1 MKGKTETIL
10 LVLIIVALSA
20 YLVFRKT
27 ERTQYR
33 LPALPEVPKEDV
45 TRIEVKRGD
54 SEILLQQEGDRW
66 VILPEGYPADPSA
79 VDSMLEVIGNLQLTA
94 LVSASEN
101 DSVYDLDESKGIQVT
116 AFEGQE
122 PVMRLR
128 VGKPAPSH
136 RHTFVKLEGDS
147 RIYHVEG
154 NFRSR
159 FEKDVPSLR
168 DKQVLKIDEEIS
180 EIILSAGK
188 ESLHVLRKTASVEPE
203 EEQPEGERSGPRQGG
218 SRWETLEGKPVKPEE
233 IDTLVRTLSNLK
245 CDGYLESTKADWK
258 EPSFNVSLKGNK
270 NYEISLY
277 GDQENK
283 VVATSSENEY
293 PFLISDWK
301 AKRIRKDL
309 KDLVENGK

>member
-10 LVLIIVALSA
+10 LVLIIVVLSA

-27 ERTQYR
+27 ERTHYR
-33 LPALPEVPKEDV
+33 LPSLPKVDKEDV
-45 TRIEVKRGD
+45 TRIDVKRGD
-54 SEILLQQEGDRW
+54 SEIRLQREGDRW
-66 VILPEGYPADPSA
+66 VILPEGYPADPSV
-79 VDSMLEVIGNLQLTA
+79 VDSMLEIIGNLRLTA
-94 LVSASEN
+94 LASSSDN
-101 DSVYDLDESKGIQVT
+101 DSVYDLDEKGGIQVT
-116 AFEGQE
+116 AFKGEE
-122 PVMRLR
+122 PVMRFR
-128 VGKPAPSH
+128 VGKPAPTH

-147 RIYHVEG
+147 RIYHGEG

-159 FEKDVPSLR
+159 FEKEVSSLR

-188 ESLHVLRKTASVEPE
+188 ESMHILRATASGEPE
-203 EEQPEGERSGPRQGG
+203 QEKPDGEGPGPRQGG

-233 IDTLVRTLSNLK
+233 IDTLVKTLSNLK
-245 CDGYLESTKADWK
+245 CDGYLGGTKADWK
-258 EPSFNVSLKGNK
+258 EPSFSVSLKGNK

-277 GDQENK
+277 GERENK
-283 VVATSSENEY
+283 MVATSSENEY

-309 KDLVENGK
+309 KDLVEKGK